1 MRNREDNN
9 NEAFTNY
16 ILKYGNTI
24 HPNEIIRYMS
34 AEELEIYNYLMFE
47 NKELTPEEEREQ
59 AMKYGKNT
67 MAMKVNLGFI
77 PLATYESE
85 LESAILESYR
95 PFKFIEDDKSNS
107 YIIVE
112 RNSREVAFSTLK
124 NEICM
129 VTYTKA
135 GLLRRKLRQLSN

>member
-1 MRNREDNN
+1 MLKRKENN

-24 HPNEIIRYMS
+24 QPNEIIRYMS

-47 NKELTPEEEREQ
+47 SKELTLKEEREQ
-59 AMKYGKNT
+59 IKKYGKNT

-95 PFKFIEDDKSNS
+95 PFKFIEDDKSKS

-112 RNSREVAFSTLK
+112 RSSKEIPFSTLK

-129 VTYTKA
+129 ITYTKA
-135 GLLRRKLRQLSN
+135 GLLRRKLRQLST